1 MEAWCWPP
9 AHDDSYVPPIDK
21 VHWFPERETM
31 DPEQRMV
38 RKVLLDDAVAA
49 DEMFTILMGEK
60 VEPRK
65 QFIADNARDVVNL
78 DI

>member
-1 MEAWCWPP
+1 
-9 AHDDSYVPPIDK
+9 
-21 VHWFPERETM
+21 M

-65 QFIADNARDVVNL
+65 QFIADNAKDAVNL